1 MCIENRLLLCAYAKK
16 PFYKGLCRRS
26 SNSIHKNIPF
36 GGSASGCVVF
46 CCMSFGLSS
55 EHRDL
60 HKSNFACS
68 ITQSGLKCKYL
79 RAFDGGFD
87 FFQQIPDRQM
97 LRTVCPPAR
106 SRISKT
112 MWKSKRKP
120 TRSSKLSSA
129 FILYDIPRQTLSVR
143 LSLPQ
148 GLLLYPQKYWLRRNG
163 HGSTSHDPAFH

>member
-60 HKSNFACS
+60 HRSNFACS
-68 ITQSGLKCKYL
+68 ITQSVPKCKYL

-87 FFQQIPDRQM
+87 FFQQVPDRQM
-97 LRTVCPPAR
+97 LRTVCLAQTALDTVTRRAVDLDRSAVRNPAWWR
-106 SRISKT
+106 CCPSPVPQCSC
-112 MWKSKRKP
+112 RKGP
-120 TRSSKLSSA
+120 
-129 FILYDIPRQTLSVR
+129 
-143 LSLPQ
+143 
-148 GLLLYPQKYWLRRNG
+148 
-163 HGSTSHDPAFH
+163 